1 VHIKDLMLADQDEG
15 DLTRLCRQYLNVKED
30 QPLESLLS
38 EMQRRRVHVALVH
51 DTDGNWTG
59 FLTLEDVIEEIIGTI
74 RDEFE
79 DEEQISL
86 YNSLDERFVHLGLEG
101 NDMIEVVRNATMKT
115 TNWNLPVS
123 REQVIKAIDER
134 ERAVSTYLGKGLAM
148 PHARLAGLQL
158 PIVMFI
164 RSEDGIPYRNH
175 QEKAYLVFVLLTP
188 AGQPRVHQRLQ
199 SVIATI
205 LDESEFVTDHLRY
218 ASSPAEVV
226 EILRTGEQASL
237 D

>member
-1 VHIKDLMLADQDEG
+1 
-15 DLTRLCRQYLNVKED
+15 
-30 QPLESLLS
+30 
-38 EMQRRRVHVALVH
+38 
-51 DTDGNWTG
+51 
-59 FLTLEDVIEEIIGTI
+59 
-74 RDEFE
+74 
-79 DEEQISL
+79 
-86 YNSLDERFVHLGLEG
+86 
-101 NDMIEVVRNATMKT
+101 MIEVVRNATMKT
-115 TNWNLPVS
+115 SNWNLPVS

-164 RSEDGIPYRNH
+164 RSENGIPYRNH

-205 LDESEFVTDHLRY
+205 PMKAIRNRPLTLLRIV
-218 ASSPAEVV
+218 SFRSCRDPPNG
-226 EILRTGEQASL
+226 RTSKP